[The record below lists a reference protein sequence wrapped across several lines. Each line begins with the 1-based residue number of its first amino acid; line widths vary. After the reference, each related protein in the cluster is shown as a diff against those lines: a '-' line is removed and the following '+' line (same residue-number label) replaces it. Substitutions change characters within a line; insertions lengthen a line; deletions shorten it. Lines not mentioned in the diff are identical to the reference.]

1 MNKFNK
7 LLTVSVFFGGLA
19 AQADALAQS
28 ERIVVGNEISIAE
41 SATSAPPKA
50 NSLEVIKAALED
62 GILTSQE
69 FLGGTD
75 SLQKALNSLIE
86 KAQQYSAGCKRIN
99 GELLMSSAA
108 RAGYQKA
115 CDEMYSLLKD
125 KASIQVQSV
134 DSLLAFADKAK
145 LIIDQNTN
153 VLENIQMM
161 EGFSGGIGELEK
173 VATPLNKAK
182 NKLEKA
188 ME

>member
-19 AQADALAQS
+19 VQADALAQS
-28 ERIVVGNEISIAE
+28 ERIVVGNEIKIAE
-41 SATSAPPKA
+41 SGTSAPDK
-50 NSLEVIKAALED
+50 NSLEAIKAALED
-62 GILTSQE
+62 GIQTSQE

-75 SLQKALNSLIE
+75 SLQKALNSLID

-99 GELLMSSAA
+99 GELLMYRAA
-108 RAGYQKA
+108 RAGYLKA

-161 EGFSGGIGELEK
+161 QGFSGGIGELEK

-182 NKLEKA
+182 DKLEEA